1 MLNPLNYSDFFWV
14 PFRKDK
20 TADIYIKLNL
30 SIRERYFHHNLLVK
44 ITAPMFPKKI
54 FVKSNY

>member
-1 MLNPLNYSDFFWV
+1 MQSISV
-14 PFRKDK
+14 PFGVPFSKDK
-20 TADIYIKLNL
+20 TTVLYIKLNL